1 MCLHKLIKASA
12 ISIIGM
18 AAFAASATAL
28 AYSDVPPEHWASE
41 TIDRITETGIMQ
53 GRGNDEFGLGQ
64 SVTRGEFAAM
74 LLRLMGWEEGDDNS
88 PAFSDTA
95 AGMWYTGEAAALAEH
110 GIVSGDS
117 FRPDDN
123 ITRSEMAVMLIKA
136 LGYDNIAEGITD
148 STFSDVTSDIGYIE
162 AARDFGIINGKS
174 DSVFDP
180 NGTALREESAAMMMR
195 LYDKYYSR
203 LSDIHGFYAI
213 SSWSQRD
220 TAAQMDS
227 VSFGWGTLE
236 FTDGGSVNLNTSSDG
251 GNSWYIPE
259 GYGDAVSY
267 LDQNGVSENFAVT
280 MTDQED
286 CRAILTVPENR
297 TEAVRL
303 LAEISS
309 GYDGI
314 TIDFEGMKGDELRS
328 GLNEFIKELRTAL
341 GEKTLFVAVHPVLK
355 NSSEYYDAYDYRTLG
370 EYADSVILMAHDYA
384 AYTMPD
390 SLLNTDFISTP
401 VTPFDE
407 VYHALKCITDPLTG
421 VADTS
426 KIKLALSLSSTAAWE
441 TENGMISN
449 PQSIHPAME
458 TVVSRLSQTDT
469 EINYSDTYRNP
480 YAWYSTEDGKRILIW
495 YEDSRSVKDKIEL
508 ARMFGINSISIWRI
522 GEITN
527 AGADIYMDIW
537 DTILSEK

>member
-1 MCLHKLIKASA
+1 
-12 ISIIGM
+12 
-18 AAFAASATAL
+18 
-28 AYSDVPPEHWASE
+28 
-41 TIDRITETGIMQ
+41 
-53 GRGNDEFGLGQ
+53 
-64 SVTRGEFAAM
+64 
-74 LLRLMGWEEGDDNS
+74 
-88 PAFSDTA
+88 
-95 AGMWYTGEAAALAEH
+95 
-110 GIVSGDS
+110 
-117 FRPDDN
+117 
-123 ITRSEMAVMLIKA
+123 
-136 LGYDNIAEGITD
+136 
-148 STFSDVTSDIGYIE
+148 
-162 AARDFGIINGKS
+162 
-174 DSVFDP
+174 
-180 NGTALREESAAMMMR
+180 
-195 LYDKYYSR
+195 
-203 LSDIHGFYAI
+203 
-213 SSWSQRD
+213 
-220 TAAQMDS
+220 
-227 VSFGWGTLE
+227 
-236 FTDGGSVNLNTSSDG
+236 
-251 GNSWYIPE
+251 
-259 GYGDAVSY
+259 
-267 LDQNGVSENFAVT
+267 
-280 MTDQED
+280 
-286 CRAILTVPENR
+286 
-297 TEAVRL
+297 
-303 LAEISS
+303 
-309 GYDGI
+309 
-314 TIDFEGMKGDELRS
+314 
-328 GLNEFIKELRTAL
+328 
-341 GEKTLFVAVHPVLK
+341 
-355 NSSEYYDAYDYRTLG
+355 
-370 EYADSVILMAHDYA
+370 MAHDYA